1 MLVDLRRRVP
11 DVLLVIAGEGPAEG
25 HIRKLVSKLGLDHNV
40 QFVGYMDRSSTLPD
54 CYRAADVFVF
64 ASRTE
69 TQGLV
74 LLEAL
79 AQETPVVSTAI
90 MGTANV
96 LAGMQG
102 ALIAPED
109 VAGFSSLVASV
120 LNDPALRQSLSQQAL
135 GDAKAWSSSAMTIR
149 LVEYYES
156 LVSTPRNMG
165 IAA

>member
-1 MLVDLRRRVP
+1 
-11 DVLLVIAGEGPAEG
+11 
-25 HIRKLVSKLGLDHNV
+25 
-40 QFVGYMDRSSTLPD
+40 LPD
-54 CYRAADVFVF
+54 CYKAADVFVF

-109 VAGFSSLVASV
+109 VVGFSTLVASV
-120 LNDPALRQSLSQQAL
+120 LNDPALRQSLSEQAS
-135 GDAKAWSSSAMTIR
+135 GDAQAWSSCAMTNR
-149 LVEYYES
+149 LVEYYER